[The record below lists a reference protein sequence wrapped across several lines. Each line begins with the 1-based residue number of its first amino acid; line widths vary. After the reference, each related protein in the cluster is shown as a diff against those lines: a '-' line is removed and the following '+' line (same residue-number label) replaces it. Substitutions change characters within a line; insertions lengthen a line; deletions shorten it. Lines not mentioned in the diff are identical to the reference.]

1 MLENRLRNQPLLFSY
16 IIGHFVVDF
25 ACAFLLY
32 RVVQD
37 SVLWYLCMLIY
48 NFCAFAL
55 QMPIGLLADK
65 WNRNAICA
73 ALGCILVVL
82 AYGIG
87 NLSVVMVVTLAG
99 LGNALFHLGGGI
111 DVLNESQ
118 HKTSL
123 LGLFV
128 APGAFG
134 IYLGTLYGKQDDLAK
149 GLVVSL
155 LLILIIVILFT
166 GFHSKK
172 LASSN
177 NSPVT
182 FRGNISFGIILALI
196 CLVVVVCLR
205 SYTGMISNF
214 SWKSHGNWG
223 ILVVFAVVFGKVAG
237 GFLADWLGAKKASV
251 LSLGLATMFYLFS
264 GYPIFGT
271 AAVFFFNMTMPITL
285 WAVARILKNT
295 KGFAFG
301 LLTFGLY
308 IGFLPVYLNWKPA
321 HVTGF
326 ELAVAALCSMVLLM
340 FGLRKAVE

>member
-1 MLENRLRNQPLLFSY
+1 MLENRLQNKPLFFTY

-37 SVLWYLCMLIY
+37 SVLWYLCLLIY

-73 ALGCILVVL
+73 ALGCVFVL
-82 AYGIG
+82 LAFGIG
-87 NLSVVMVVTLAG
+87 NLSVIMVVTLAG
-99 LGNALFHLGGGI
+99 IGNALFHLGGGI

-123 LGLFV
+123 LGIFV
-128 APGAFG
+128 APGALG
-134 IYLGTLYGKQDDLAK
+134 IYLGTLYGKQDSLAK
-149 GLVVSL
+149 GLVVIML
-155 LLILIIVILFT
+155 FLIAIAILFA
-166 GFHSKK
+166 GFHSKM
-172 LASSN
+172 LANSN
-177 NSPVT
+177 NASVML
-182 FRGNISFGIILALI
+182 RGNISFGIMVSLV

-205 SYTGMISNF
+205 SYFGMITNF
-214 SWKSHGNWG
+214 PWKSKGEWG
-223 ILVVFAVVFGKVAG
+223 IVVVLAVVFGKVAG
-237 GFLADWLGAKKASV
+237 GFLADWLGAKKASM
-251 LSLGLATMFYLFS
+251 LSLAIATMFYLFS

-326 ELAVAALCSMVLLM
+326 GLAAAAVCSMVLLM
-340 FGLRKAVE
+340 IGLRKAVE